1 LFALAMLIATVACSG
16 TEGFLDPAEEVVDL
30 QLTPGD
36 VTLTVGNSVYLVA
49 TGHTSDGTPVEGDV
63 TWTSSDPAVATV
75 TEAGLV
81 TALKVGEA
89 TVEADFRGKGKAHG
103 RQKKGAKVKVED
115 PPNPQIPP
123 GEDPPPEVP
132 PDSIPPPPSD
142 TIPPPPSDTI
152 PPPPSDT
159 IPPPPPSGDKIIG
172 ASRYDVTADY
182 PFNAALYHRVHAGD
196 EEEELSQLRD
206 YGAVGSIFLAGGKSH
221 YKNADETFNVDKWKT
236 IIDSFD
242 VATIQR
248 YVDEGIVISHY
259 VLDEPHAGS
268 QWSGVDVDPALVD
281 EAACYSKSKW
291 PNLPVL
297 IRTHP
302 GWAVREEGAA
312 HDFQCVDIWVAQYSA
327 RKGPIDEY
335 VAQNIADSEYLGTM
349 LQGGLNP
356 ITGGDGS
363 SGIPSDYDP
372 DDWVMSAQE
381 IRTYGEAWLTSGV
394 NVLGFWRWAGSEWY
408 WAMPEIRAAVEF
420 LAGL

>member
-1 LFALAMLIATVACSG
+1 MLFVACSG
-16 TEGFLDPAEEVVDL
+16 VMDPAEEVVDL

-36 VTLTVGNSVYLVA
+36 VTLDVGSSAYLVA
-49 TGHTSDGTPVEGDV
+49 TGRNADGIPVEGDV
-63 TWTSSDPAVATV
+63 LWTSSDPAVASV
-75 TEAGLV
+75 TDGGLV
-81 TALKVGEA
+81 TALAVGEA
-89 TVEADFRGKGKAHG
+89 SVEADFRGKGKAHG
-103 RQKKGAKVKVED
+103 RQKKAAKVKVKD
-115 PPNPQIPP
+115 PLDPQIPP
-123 GEDPPPEVP
+123 GEDPPPEIP

-142 TIPPPPSDTI
+142 TVPPPPTDTV

-221 YKNADETFNVDKWKT
+221 YKTPDETFNVDMWKT

-242 VATIQR
+242 VATIQQ
-248 YVDEGIVISHY
+248 YVDEGVVISHY

-268 QWSGVDVDPALVD
+268 QWSGDDVDPALVD

-302 GWAVREEGAA
+302 GWAIREEGAA

-335 VAQNIADSEYLGTM
+335 VAQNVADSEYLGTQ

-356 ITGGDGS
+356 INGGDGS
-363 SGIPSDYDP
+363 SGIQSDYDP
-372 DDWVMSAQE
+372 EKWMMSGDE
-381 IRTYGEAWLTSGV
+381 IRTYGAAWLNAGV
-394 NVLGFWRWAGSEWY
+394 TTIGAWKWNGEEWY
-408 WAMPEIRAAVEF
+408 WELPEIRAAVEY